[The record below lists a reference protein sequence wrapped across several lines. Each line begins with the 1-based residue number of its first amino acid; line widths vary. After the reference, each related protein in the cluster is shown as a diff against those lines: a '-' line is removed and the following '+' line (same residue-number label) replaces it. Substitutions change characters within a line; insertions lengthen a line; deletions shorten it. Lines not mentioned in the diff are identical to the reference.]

1 MSSST
6 GSTARKST
14 RRTSGRSKAG
24 AESPVEAPAAPNI
37 ITAGESALTKVLMIP
52 SKSVTFYPNE
62 KRQQTYLIISNN
74 SDRRVMFK
82 MKSTRPGVYKMKP
95 VHGVINPTEKYSI
108 RIAYMGIKVGHR
120 IPVNDRITVV
130 LASVS
135 NKGEGDK
142 KDVVEGEMR
151 KRKLNI
157 LFKGVN
163 DQEAEQEGEGD
174 GQKKLSAEKPV
185 DRKTYMNGYDEGYK
199 AALIEST
206 EGKGSAGPAK
216 ALERLQKTKGIGKE
230 PAFQEGFT
238 EGYKKATAMLKTT
251 GSKEANQPSKE
262 LAKAPSKEPAKAP
275 SKEIVKAP
283 SKEIAVL
290 SKERLKG
297 GPRTKSKEKV
307 KPSKE
312 RVKALSKEK
321 AVPLKKVAKPPSKEP
336 VKTASKEVVKA
347 PSKETAK
354 PLPVEQVKAVKKV
367 KAPSK
372 EAAEEPSKE
381 IVKQPSKEPAKPPP
395 KEPVKEQ
402 EKVKVEVKKEE
413 AKKEEV
419 KEVKKEGK
427 VEKEAKPT
435 DGRNVTAVT
444 PGGTDPSL
452 GDPLKRQD
460 IAHLAPTGKKQVVIV
475 MYRDPQAAENLL
487 SRSGDED
494 DDDDNMPSEPSQPP
508 IPPQE
513 PQ

>member
-1 MSSST
+1 M
-6 GSTARKST
+6 G
-14 RRTSGRSKAG
+14 G
-24 AESPVEAPAAPNI
+24 ASNRHCNCAI
-37 ITAGESALTKVLMIP
+37 Q
-52 SKSVTFYPNE
+52 VTFYPNE

-174 GQKKLSAEKPV
+174 GQKVKIARKLSAEKPV

-199 AALIEST
+199 AALIE
-206 EGKGSAGPAK
+206 
-216 ALERLQKTKGIGKE
+216 GKE

-395 KEPVKEQ
+395 KEP
-402 EKVKVEVKKEE
+402 
-413 AKKEEV
+413 
-419 KEVKKEGK
+419 
-427 VEKEAKPT
+427 
-435 DGRNVTAVT
+435 
-444 PGGTDPSL
+444 
-452 GDPLKRQD
+452 
-460 IAHLAPTGKKQVVIV
+460 KQVVIV